1 MKYVSIRKYII
12 DNFKGDNESE
22 IEESINDTIKEG
34 LEEALPG
41 LGVFMELIW
50 NNASENLKKELLEIL
65 KAQLNYLSLKVAGT
79 VSVTFFIISL
89 NFCITS
95 SSVKV
100 LSSALN
106 VNEYAIC
113 FSSSPT
119 LSPV

>member
-1 MKYVSIRKYII
+1 MKDISIRKYII

-65 KAQLNYLSLKVAGT
+65 KAQLN
-79 VSVTFFIISL
+79 
-89 NFCITS
+89 
-95 SSVKV
+95 
-100 LSSALN
+100 
-106 VNEYAIC
+106 
-113 FSSSPT
+113 
-119 LSPV
+119 

>member
-1 MKYVSIRKYII
+1 MKDVSIRKYII

-65 KAQLNYLSLKVAGT
+65 KAQLS
-79 VSVTFFIISL
+79 
-89 NFCITS
+89 
-95 SSVKV
+95 
-100 LSSALN
+100 
-106 VNEYAIC
+106 
-113 FSSSPT
+113 
-119 LSPV
+119 